1 MKRMD
6 FEGQEVA
13 GVARVI
19 HEKDKATCIDSII
32 WLTHMV
38 ELGVS
43 VNLMKA
49 ILTFKASAEK
59 NYAYQKR
66 PENYFWVISKQRT
79 KCIDFC
85 SNKWF
90 CSIVGAF

>member
-1 MKRMD
+1 MSHSMKRMD

-59 NYAYQKR
+59 KKLCIPKKA
-66 PENYFWVISKQRT
+66 RT
-79 KCIDFC
+79 LFL
-85 SNKWF
+85 
-90 CSIVGAF
+90 GL